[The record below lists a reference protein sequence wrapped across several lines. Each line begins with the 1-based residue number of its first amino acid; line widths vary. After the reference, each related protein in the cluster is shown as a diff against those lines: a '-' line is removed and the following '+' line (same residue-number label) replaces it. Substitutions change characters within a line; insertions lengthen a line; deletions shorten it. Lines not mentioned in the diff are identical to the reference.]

1 MMQRVFESMLMLGC
15 LLALPA
21 WADWPDIPYPWGTKT
36 ESIGEKV
43 RLNGV
48 PMRMHQVTFNQSAKE
63 TVRFYRERL
72 GPKLAEE
79 KLPGGE
85 RILAQGKGDY
95 FITLRIRPASGNTS
109 MALVSVSDMR
119 AAKEAAGRPLGFIL
133 PVDSRVLSDM
143 ESTDAGKQSRH
154 LVFQNR
160 LGIDTN
166 RASLAR
172 ELQVRGYRPDAT
184 PSRRTPD
191 AEVLYFQGDKREAQ
205 LTLVHRDG
213 LTQAVLT
220 TIRTP

>member
-1 MMQRVFESMLMLGC
+1 MMRRAFKNMLLLGS
-15 LLALPA
+15 LWSFPA
-21 WADWPDIPYPWGTKT
+21 WGDWPDIPYPWGTKT

-63 TVRFYRERL
+63 MVRFYRERL

-85 RILAQGKGDY
+85 RILAQGRGDY
-95 FITLRIRPASGNTS
+95 FITLRIRPTSENTS

-119 AAKEAAGRPLGFIL
+119 AAREASGRPLGFIL
-133 PVDSRVLSDM
+133 PADSRVLSDM

-160 LGIDTN
+160 LDIDTN
-166 RASLAR
+166 RTSLAR
-172 ELQVRGYRPDAT
+172 ELQVRGYRSDAVLSRKNPDAQ
-184 PSRRTPD
+184 
-191 AEVLYFQGDKREAQ
+191 VLYFQGDKREAQ
-205 LTLVHRDG
+205 LTLVRKDG

>member
-1 MMQRVFESMLMLGC
+1 MMRRAFKNMLLMGSLWSFS
-15 LLALPA
+15 A

-48 PMRMHQVTFNQSAKE
+48 PMRMHQMTFNQSAKE
-63 TVRFYRERL
+63 MVRFYRERL

-85 RILAQGKGDY
+85 RILAQGRDDY
-95 FITLRIRPASGNTS
+95 FITLRIRPAPGNTS
-109 MALVSVSDMR
+109 VALVSVSDMR

-133 PVDSRVLSDM
+133 PADSRVLSDM

-160 LGIDTN
+160 LDIDTN

-172 ELQVRGYRPDAT
+172 ELQARGFRPDVI
-184 PSRRTPD
+184 PSRKKPD

-205 LTLVHRDG
+205 LTLVRKDG

>member
-1 MMQRVFESMLMLGC
+1 MMGRAFKNMLMLGS
-15 LLALPA
+15 LWSFPA
-21 WADWPDIPYPWGTKT
+21 WADWPDVPYPWDAKV
-36 ESIGEKV
+36 ESIGEQV

-48 PMRMHQVTFNQSAKE
+48 PMRMRQVIFKQSVQE

-72 GPKLAEE
+72 GPKLAKD

-85 RILAQGKGDY
+85 RILAQGRGDY
-95 FITLRIRPASGNTS
+95 FITLRIRPTSGNTS

-119 AAKEAAGRPLGFIL
+119 AAREASGRPLGFIL
-133 PVDSRVLSDM
+133 PADSRVLSDM

-160 LGIDTN
+160 LDIDTN
-166 RASLAR
+166 RTSLAR
-172 ELQVRGYRPDAT
+172 ELQARGFRPDAI
-184 PSRRTPD
+184 PSPKNPD

-205 LTLVHRDG
+205 LTLVRRDG